1 MKLLDLST
9 KSIVNIELLSGE
21 VPVVVRWSPKKQT
34 VAAVG
39 YKSGRVSFV
48 DVASQK
54 TFSIEMF
61 KDYEDTLFDVIYD
74 MALDEEEKD

>member
-1 MKLLDLST
+1 MKLLDLNT
-9 KSIVNIELLSGE
+9 KSIVNMELLSGE
-21 VPVVVRWSPKKQT
+21 VPVVVKWSPKKQS

-54 TFSIEMF
+54 TYSIEMF
-61 KDYEDTLFDVIYD
+61 KD
-74 MALDEEEKD
+74 